1 MKDLQIYCKR
11 VIVEADSA
19 DSNLVT
25 LEGFDLSEVTSQ
37 FTVAEL
43 LDCLELSDIH
53 SYVTSRVEDGE
64 MDS

>member
-1 MKDLQIYCKR
+1 

-25 LEGFDLSEVTSQ
+25 LEGFDLSEVTSN
-37 FTVAEL
+37 FTVAEI
-43 LDCLELSDIH
+43 LDNMELSDIH
-53 SYVTSRVEDGE
+53 EYVTSKVEDGE